1 MTQLLIFLLLGLAN
15 GAVYA
20 SLALALVVT
29 FRSSGVVNF
38 ATGAIALYSAYT
50 YAFLRQGE
58 LFDPIP
64 GLPTTVH
71 LAHSMGFGPAAALAL
86 AITVV
91 LGLLLYAVVFRPM
104 RGAPAVAR
112 AVASLGLTVLMT
124 GSMEQRVGDTPV
136 NVGSIF
142 PSTSYKIGAVLVSA
156 NRLWFAATVVVVA
169 LVVAGAY
176 RFTRFGLHTRAAA
189 ETEKGAYLSGI
200 SPDRIAAVNW
210 MISAGIAGLA
220 GILISPLVPL
230 VPEAYTLFIVPAL
243 AAAILGRFQG
253 ITIAVGGGLVIGMLQ
268 SESANLQSKYSWLP
282 PSGIPELIPLV
293 LILIVLVWRA
303 SNLPARGE
311 LITSTL
317 GRAPRPRGLALP
329 TIVCAAAAV
338 VVLVFLH
345 GSWRA
350 AMVASLAFAI
360 IALSQVVV
368 TGFAGQVSLAQL
380 VLAGCAGFLLS
391 PLTESWGVPFP
402 IALILAALGSMVVGI
417 VVGLPASRI
426 RGLPLA
432 VVTLALAVFIEA
444 FWFENTNFV
453 SSNGAN
459 VVAPSLFGLNLGVG
473 AGADFPRLG
482 FCFMVLVI
490 LIIVG
495 LGVAKLRTSRL
506 GSAMLA
512 VRANERSAAA
522 AGINVFR
529 TKLTAFAIAAFIAG
543 IGGGLLAYQQ
553 TNVTFDQFDA
563 ILGLGLFA
571 TVYLAG
577 VTSVSG
583 GILAGLLA
591 SGGIVYYALSQG
603 VNLGGWYESIAG
615 LGLIL
620 TVIFNPEGIVGPFH
634 KLVARGRQRRSP
646 APRVEPLA
654 VAEPSTPTA
663 ANGQPRV
670 RPEIGSTVL
679 SVRSIGVRYGGV
691 IAADDVS
698 FSVTKGSICGLIGP
712 NGAGKTTIIDAISGF
727 ARYTGTVRLGD
738 QTLNGLKPHRR
749 TRAGLGRTFQGVE
762 LWDDLI
768 VDENV
773 SIGVN
778 AKDDRAVEDTL
789 GTLGLT
795 ALRDRPVGE
804 LSQGQRQLVSIARA
818 LLGNP
823 EVLLLDEPAA
833 GLDSTESLWLADRL
847 RAVRD
852 QGVTILLVDH
862 DMGLVLGLC
871 DDIRVLNFGRIIASG
886 PPEAIRADPMVAE
899 AYLGSAH
906 TRSAG
911 PPVDG
916 DTSAGSSYVD
926 QPSNT
931 P

>member
-1 MTQLLIFLLLGLAN
+1 
-15 GAVYA
+15 
-20 SLALALVVT
+20 
-29 FRSSGVVNF
+29 
-38 ATGAIALYSAYT
+38 
-50 YAFLRQGE
+50 
-58 LFDPIP
+58 
-64 GLPTTVH
+64 
-71 LAHSMGFGPAAALAL
+71 
-86 AITVV
+86 
-91 LGLLLYAVVFRPM
+91 
-104 RGAPAVAR
+104 
-112 AVASLGLTVLMT
+112 
-124 GSMEQRVGDTPV
+124 
-136 NVGSIF
+136 
-142 PSTSYKIGAVLVSA
+142 
-156 NRLWFAATVVVVA
+156 
-169 LVVAGAY
+169 
-176 RFTRFGLHTRAAA
+176 
-189 ETEKGAYLSGI
+189 
-200 SPDRIAAVNW
+200 
-210 MISAGIAGLA
+210 
-220 GILISPLVPL
+220 
-230 VPEAYTLFIVPAL
+230 
-243 AAAILGRFQG
+243 
-253 ITIAVGGGLVIGMLQ
+253 
-268 SESANLQSKYSWLP
+268 
-282 PSGIPELIPLV
+282 
-293 LILIVLVWRA
+293 
-303 SNLPARGE
+303 
-311 LITSTL
+311 
-317 GRAPRPRGLALP
+317 
-329 TIVCAAAAV
+329 
-338 VVLVFLH
+338 
-345 GSWRA
+345 
-350 AMVASLAFAI
+350 
-360 IALSQVVV
+360 
-368 TGFAGQVSLAQL
+368 
-380 VLAGCAGFLLS
+380 
-391 PLTESWGVPFP
+391 
-402 IALILAALGSMVVGI
+402 
-417 VVGLPASRI
+417 
-426 RGLPLA
+426 
-432 VVTLALAVFIEA
+432 
-444 FWFENTNFV
+444 
-453 SSNGAN
+453 
-459 VVAPSLFGLNLGVG
+459 
-473 AGADFPRLG
+473 
-482 FCFMVLVI
+482 
-490 LIIVG
+490 
-495 LGVAKLRTSRL
+495 
-506 GSAMLA
+506 MLA

-620 TVIFNPEGIVGPFH
+620 TIIFNPEGIVGPFH
-634 KLVARGRQRRSP
+634 KLAARRRQRRSP
-646 APRVEPLA
+646 APTAKPLA
-654 VAEPSTPTA
+654 AAEPSTPAA

-670 RPEIGSTVL
+670 RPEPGTTVL
-679 SVRSIGVRYGGV
+679 SVRNIGVRYGGV
-691 IAADDVS
+691 VAVDDVS
-698 FSVTKGSICGLIGP
+698 FDVTKGSICGLIGP

-773 SIGVN
+773 SLGVN
-778 AKDDRAVEDTL
+778 AKDDRVVEDTL
-789 GTLGLT
+789 GTLGLA

-886 PPEAIRADPMVAE
+886 PPEAIRADPVVAK

-911 PPVDG
+911 PPSDG
-916 DTSAGSSYVD
+916 GTSASSSFAD